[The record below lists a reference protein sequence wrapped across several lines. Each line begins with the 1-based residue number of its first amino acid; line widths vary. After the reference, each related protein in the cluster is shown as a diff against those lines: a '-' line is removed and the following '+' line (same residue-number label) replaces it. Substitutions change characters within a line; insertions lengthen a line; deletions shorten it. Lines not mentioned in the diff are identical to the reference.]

1 MAIVAFHIGVG
12 SGVVCSTLIGNARAS
27 VRGTDDKRCSHAL
40 FLYSLSISILTT
52 CPAQGTPGVNV
63 DILTIKNNCSMRN
76 VYNLS
81 IRAWLLSLLCLLV
94 GGRAVANEPQFPKT
108 TDDNITVN
116 EVTLVPGSADTYQVE
131 ISLVG
136 SQIYT
141 AYQMDILFPPGVDV
155 VVDEDGPYVDLWDGD
170 GCIYPYVRRKLV
182 HSLSSSYGV
191 ISNKLLR
198 ISCSDDMNR
207 VLTATSGK
215 LLYFLVKVSPY
226 LKPGDVI
233 LKVTNLDFITKENAQ
248 KYHCK
253 DQTLTLH
260 ATAESTATL
269 SVSGSSHYGTCVL
282 PFAVPTLPD
291 GVKAYSAKGLDST
304 GQLVVLSEVTQLAA
318 YTPYILYSASGYTGT
333 LKGAVDASQY
343 GEVVSDGLLRG
354 AIAPQKRK
362 DGYVLQD
369 FGKGEGAK
377 FYAMDGV
384 EFLIPEGKCWL
395 EMPAAQA
402 SAPQYGIQIG
412 TTTGITAPATA
423 ATAHGKIYTLDG
435 KEVKTMQP
443 GGIYVVN
450 GKKVLKIK

>member
-1 MAIVAFHIGVG
+1 
-12 SGVVCSTLIGNARAS
+12 
-27 VRGTDDKRCSHAL
+27 
-40 FLYSLSISILTT
+40 
-52 CPAQGTPGVNV
+52 
-63 DILTIKNNCSMRN
+63 MRN

-94 GGRAVANEPQFPKT
+94 GGRAVANEPQLPKPT
-108 TDDNITVN
+108 NDYITVN
-116 EVTLVPGSADTYQVE
+116 DVTLVPGSTDTYQVE

-136 SQIYT
+136 VDSQIYT

-170 GCIYPYVRRKLV
+170 GCIYPYVRKKLV

-191 ISNKLLR
+191 VSNKLLR

-226 LKPGDVI
+226 LKPGDVV
-233 LKVTNLDFITKENAQ
+233 LNVANLDFITKENSQ
-248 KYHCK
+248 KYSCK

-260 ATAESTATL
+260 AKAESTATL

-282 PFAVPTLPD
+282 PFAVSPLPD
-291 GVKAYSAKGLDST
+291 GVIAYSAKGLDDT
-304 GQLVVLSEVTQLAA
+304 GQLVVLDEVKQLVA
-318 YTPYILYSASGYTGT
+318 YTPYILYSTSGYSGSLSGT
-333 LKGAVDASQY
+333 VDANKY
-343 GEVVSDGLLRG
+343 GEVVRDGLLRG

-369 FGKGEGAK
+369 LGEGAK

-395 EMPAAQA
+395 EMPVAQA

-412 TTTGITAPATA
+412 TTTAITAPTTSAS
-423 ATAHGKIYTLDG
+423 AHGKIYTLDG
-435 KEVKTMQP
+435 KQVKTMQP

>member
-1 MAIVAFHIGVG
+1 
-12 SGVVCSTLIGNARAS
+12 
-27 VRGTDDKRCSHAL
+27 
-40 FLYSLSISILTT
+40 
-52 CPAQGTPGVNV
+52 
-63 DILTIKNNCSMRN
+63 MRN

-81 IRAWLLSLLCLLV
+81 IRAWLLSLLCLMV
-94 GGRAVANEPQFPKT
+94 GGRAVANEPQLPKPT
-108 TDDNITVN
+108 NDYITVN
-116 EVTLVPGSADTYQVE
+116 DVTLVPGSTDTYQVE
-131 ISLVG
+131 ISLEG
-136 SQIYT
+136 SKIYT

-170 GCIYPYVRRKLV
+170 GCIYPHVRKKLV

-191 ISNKLLR
+191 ISSKLLR
-198 ISCSDDMNR
+198 ISCRGDMNKE
-207 VLTATSGK
+207 LTAIKGK

-226 LKPGDVI
+226 LKPGDVV

-291 GVKAYSAKGLDST
+291 GVKAYSAKGLDDT

-318 YTPYILYSASGYTGT
+318 YTPYILYSTSGYSGSLSGT
-333 LKGAVDASQY
+333 VDANKY

-354 AIAPQKRK
+354 AIAPQKK
-362 DGYVLQD
+362 SAGYVLQD
-369 FGKGEGAK
+369 LGEGAR

-395 EMPAAQA
+395 EMSAAQA

-412 TTTGITAPATA
+412 TTTAITTPTTSAS
-423 ATAHGKIYTLDG
+423 AHGKIYTLDG

-443 GGIYVVN
+443 GSIYVVN

>member
-1 MAIVAFHIGVG
+1 
-12 SGVVCSTLIGNARAS
+12 
-27 VRGTDDKRCSHAL
+27 
-40 FLYSLSISILTT
+40 
-52 CPAQGTPGVNV
+52 
-63 DILTIKNNCSMRN
+63 MRN

-94 GGRAVANEPQFPKT
+94 GGRAVANEPQFPKP

-116 EVTLVPGSADTYQVE
+116 DVTLVPGSTDTYQVE

-170 GCIYPYVRRKLV
+170 GCIYPYVRKKLV

-191 ISNKLLR
+191 ISSKLLR
-198 ISCSDDMNR
+198 ISCRGDMNKE
-207 VLTATSGK
+207 LTAIKGK

-226 LKPGDVI
+226 LKPGDVV

-282 PFAVPTLPD
+282 PFAVSTLPD
-291 GVKAYSAKGLDST
+291 GVKAYSAKGLDDT

-318 YTPYILYSASGYTGT
+318 YTPYILYSTSGYSGSLSGT
-333 LKGAVDASQY
+333 VDANKY
-343 GEVVSDGLLRG
+343 GEVVSDGLLCG
-354 AIAPQKRK
+354 AIAPQKK
-362 DGYVLQD
+362 SAGYVLQD
-369 FGKGEGAK
+369 LGEGAK

-395 EMPAAQA
+395 EMPTAQA

-412 TTTGITAPATA
+412 TTTGITAPTTPAS
-423 ATAHGKIYTLDG
+423 AHGKIYTLDG
-435 KEVKTMQP
+435 KEVKTIQP

>member
-1 MAIVAFHIGVG
+1 
-12 SGVVCSTLIGNARAS
+12 
-27 VRGTDDKRCSHAL
+27 
-40 FLYSLSISILTT
+40 
-52 CPAQGTPGVNV
+52 
-63 DILTIKNNCSMRN
+63 MRN

-81 IRAWLLSLLCLLV
+81 IRAWLLSLLCLLL
-94 GGRAVANEPQFPKT
+94 GGRAVANEPQLPKPT
-108 TDDNITVN
+108 NDYITVN
-116 EVTLVPGSADTYQVE
+116 DVTLVPGSTDTYQVE
-131 ISLVG
+131 ISLEG
-136 SQIYT
+136 SKIYT

-170 GCIYPYVRRKLV
+170 GCIYPYVRKKLV

-191 ISNKLLR
+191 VSDKLLR

-260 ATAESTATL
+260 AKAESTATL

-282 PFAVPTLPD
+282 PFAVSSLPE
-291 GVKAYSAKGLDST
+291 GVKAYSAKGLDDT
-304 GQLVVLSEVTQLAA
+304 GKLVVLSEVKQLAA
-318 YTPYILYSASGYTGT
+318 YTPYILYSAFGYSGS
-333 LKGAVDASQY
+333 LSGAVDANKY

-369 FGKGEGAK
+369 FGEGAK

-395 EMPAAQA
+395 EMPVAQA

-412 TTTGITAPATA
+412 TTTGITAPTTS

>member
-1 MAIVAFHIGVG
+1 
-12 SGVVCSTLIGNARAS
+12 
-27 VRGTDDKRCSHAL
+27 
-40 FLYSLSISILTT
+40 
-52 CPAQGTPGVNV
+52 
-63 DILTIKNNCSMRN
+63 MRN

-94 GGRAVANEPQFPKT
+94 GGRAVANEPQLPKPT
-108 TDDNITVN
+108 NDYITVN
-116 EVTLVPGSADTYQVE
+116 DVTLVPGSADTYQVE

-170 GCIYPYVRRKLV
+170 GCIYPYVRKKLV

-191 ISNKLLR
+191 VSNKLLR

-215 LLYFLVKVSPY
+215 LLYFLIKASPY
-226 LKPGDVI
+226 LKPGDVV
-233 LKVTNLDFITKENAQ
+233 LKVTNLDFITKENSQ
-248 KYHCK
+248 KYSCK

-260 ATAESTATL
+260 AKAESTATL

-282 PFAVPTLPD
+282 PFAVSPLPD
-291 GVKAYSAKGLDST
+291 GVKAYSAKGLDET

-318 YTPYILYSASGYTGT
+318 YTPYILYSASGYSGS
-333 LKGAVDASQY
+333 LSGPVDANKY

-354 AIAPQKRK
+354 AIAPQKK
-362 DGYVLQD
+362 SEGYVLQD
-369 FGKGEGAK
+369 LGEGAK

-412 TTTGITAPATA
+412 ATTAITAPTTSAS
-423 ATAHGKIYTLDG
+423 AHGKIYTLDG
-435 KEVKTMQP
+435 KRVKTMQP

>member
-1 MAIVAFHIGVG
+1 
-12 SGVVCSTLIGNARAS
+12 
-27 VRGTDDKRCSHAL
+27 
-40 FLYSLSISILTT
+40 
-52 CPAQGTPGVNV
+52 
-63 DILTIKNNCSMRN
+63 
-76 VYNLS
+76 
-81 IRAWLLSLLCLLV
+81 
-94 GGRAVANEPQFPKT
+94 
-108 TDDNITVN
+108 
-116 EVTLVPGSADTYQVE
+116 
-131 ISLVG
+131 
-136 SQIYT
+136 
-141 AYQMDILFPPGVDV
+141 
-155 VVDEDGPYVDLWDGD
+155 
-170 GCIYPYVRRKLV
+170 
-182 HSLSSSYGV
+182 
-191 ISNKLLR
+191 
-198 ISCSDDMNR
+198 MNR

-226 LKPGDVI
+226 LKPGDVV

-291 GVKAYSAKGLDST
+291 GVKAYSAKGLDDT
-304 GQLVVLSEVTQLAA
+304 GKLVVLSEVTQLAA
-318 YTPYILYSASGYTGT
+318 YTPYILYSASGYTGSLNGT
-333 LKGAVDASQY
+333 VDANKY

-354 AIAPQKRK
+354 AIAPQKRT
-362 DGYVLQD
+362 DGYVMQD
-369 FGKGEGAK
+369 LGEGAK

-395 EMPAAQA
+395 EMPKAQA
-402 SAPQYGIQIG
+402 FAPQYGIQIG
-412 TTTGITAPATA
+412 TTTAITAPTTSAS
-423 ATAHGKIYTLDG
+423 AHGKIYTLDG

>member
-1 MAIVAFHIGVG
+1 
-12 SGVVCSTLIGNARAS
+12 
-27 VRGTDDKRCSHAL
+27 
-40 FLYSLSISILTT
+40 
-52 CPAQGTPGVNV
+52 
-63 DILTIKNNCSMRN
+63 MRN

-94 GGRAVANEPQFPKT
+94 GGRAVANEPQLPKPT
-108 TDDNITVN
+108 NDYITVN
-116 EVTLVPGSADTYQVE
+116 DVTLVPGSTDTYQVE

-136 SQIYT
+136 VDSQIYT

-170 GCIYPYVRRKLV
+170 GCIYPYVRKKIV

-191 ISNKLLR
+191 VSNKLLR
-198 ISCSDDMNR
+198 ISCSNDMNR

-215 LLYFLVKVSPY
+215 LLYFLVKASPY
-226 LKPGDVI
+226 LKPGDVV
-233 LKVTNLDFITKENAQ
+233 LNVTNLDFITKENSQ
-248 KYHCK
+248 KYSCK

-282 PFAVPTLPD
+282 PFAVSPLPD
-291 GVKAYSAKGLDST
+291 GVKAYSAKGLDDT
-304 GQLVVLSEVTQLAA
+304 GQLVVLSEVTQMAA
-318 YTPYILYSASGYTGT
+318 YTPYILYSASGYSGS
-333 LKGAVDASQY
+333 LKGTVDANKY

-354 AIAPQKRK
+354 AIAPQKK
-362 DGYVLQD
+362 SAGYVLQD
-369 FGKGEGAK
+369 LGEGAK

-412 TTTGITAPATA
+412 TTTAITAPTTSAS
-423 ATAHGKIYTLDG
+423 AHGKIYTLDG
-435 KEVKTMQP
+435 KEVKNMQP

>member
-1 MAIVAFHIGVG
+1 
-12 SGVVCSTLIGNARAS
+12 
-27 VRGTDDKRCSHAL
+27 
-40 FLYSLSISILTT
+40 
-52 CPAQGTPGVNV
+52 
-63 DILTIKNNCSMRN
+63 MRN

-81 IRAWLLSLLCLLV
+81 IRVWLLSLLCLLV
-94 GGRAVANEPQFPKT
+94 GGRAVANEPQLPKP

-116 EVTLVPGSADTYQVE
+116 DVTLVPGSTDTYQVE

-215 LLYFLVKVSPY
+215 LLYFLVKASPY
-226 LKPGDVI
+226 LKPGDVV

-260 ATAESTATL
+260 AKAESTVNL

-291 GVKAYSAKGLDST
+291 GVKAYSAKGFDDT
-304 GQLVVLSEVTQLAA
+304 GQLVVLDEVTQLAA
-318 YTPYILYSASGYTGT
+318 YTPYILYSATGYTGM
-333 LKGAVDASQY
+333 LNGAVDASQY

-369 FGKGEGAK
+369 LGEGAK

-412 TTTGITAPATA
+412 TTTAITAPTTTPTA
-423 ATAHGKIYTLDG
+423 YGKIYTLDG

>member
-1 MAIVAFHIGVG
+1 
-12 SGVVCSTLIGNARAS
+12 
-27 VRGTDDKRCSHAL
+27 
-40 FLYSLSISILTT
+40 
-52 CPAQGTPGVNV
+52 
-63 DILTIKNNCSMRN
+63 MRN

-94 GGRAVANEPQFPKT
+94 GGRAVANEPT
-108 TDDNITVN
+108 NDHITVN
-116 EVTLVPGSADTYQVE
+116 DVTLVPGSTDTYQVE

-155 VVDEDGPYVDLWDGD
+155 VMAGKKPSLYTWKKE
-170 GCIYPYVRRKLV
+170 GCIYPKYETDEGYEYSHKVT
-182 HSLSSSYGV
+182 SSYNV
-191 ISNKLLR
+191 VSDKLLR
-198 ISCSDDMNR
+198 IACFAVDND
-207 VLTATSGK
+207 VLTAKSGK
-215 LLYFLVKVSPY
+215 LLYFKVKASPY
-226 LKPGDVI
+226 LKPGDVV
-233 LKVTNLDFITKENAQ
+233 LKVTNFDLIKENAQ
-248 KYHCK
+248 KYQCK

-282 PFAVPTLPD
+282 PFAVSPLPD
-291 GVKAYSAKGLDST
+291 GVKAYSAKGLDDTS
-304 GQLVVLSEVTQLAA
+304 QLVVLDEVTQLAA
-318 YTPYILYSASGYTGT
+318 YTPYILYSASGYAGPLSGT
-333 LKGAVDASQY
+333 VDANKY
-343 GEVVSDGLLRG
+343 GEVASDGLLRG
-354 AIAPQKRK
+354 AIAPQKRT

-369 FGKGEGAK
+369 LGEGAK

-412 TTTGITAPATA
+412 ATTAITAPTTSAS
-423 ATAHGKIYTLDG
+423 AHGKIYTLDG
-435 KEVKTMQP
+435 KQVKTMQP

>member
-1 MAIVAFHIGVG
+1 
-12 SGVVCSTLIGNARAS
+12 
-27 VRGTDDKRCSHAL
+27 
-40 FLYSLSISILTT
+40 
-52 CPAQGTPGVNV
+52 
-63 DILTIKNNCSMRN
+63 MRN

-94 GGRAVANEPQFPKT
+94 GGRSVANEPQYPKP
-108 TDDNITVN
+108 TDDYITVN
-116 EVTLVPGSADTYQVE
+116 EVTLVPGSTDTYQVE

-155 VVDEDGPYVDLWDGD
+155 VVDEYGPYVVLWDGD
-170 GCIYPYVRRKLV
+170 RCIYPKGRDGKLV

-191 ISNKLLR
+191 VSNKLLR

-215 LLYFLVKVSPY
+215 LLYFLVKASPY
-226 LKPGDVI
+226 LKPGDVV

-260 ATAESTATL
+260 ATAESTVNL

-282 PFAVPTLPD
+282 PFAEPTLPD
-291 GVKAYSAKGLDST
+291 GVKAYSAKGLDDT
-304 GQLVVLSEVTQLAA
+304 GKLVVLSEVKQLAA
-318 YTPYILYSASGYTGT
+318 YTPYILYSAFGYSGSLSGT
-333 LKGAVDASQY
+333 VDASQY

-354 AIAPQKRK
+354 AIAPQKK
-362 DGYVLQD
+362 SAGYVLQD
-369 FGKGEGAK
+369 LGEGAK

-395 EMPAAQA
+395 EIPAAQA

-412 TTTGITAPATA
+412 ATTAITAPTTA
-423 ATAHGKIYTLDG
+423 ANAHGKIYTIDG
-435 KEVKTMQP
+435 KQVKTMQP

-450 GKKVLKIK
+450 GKKVLRIK

>member
-1 MAIVAFHIGVG
+1 
-12 SGVVCSTLIGNARAS
+12 
-27 VRGTDDKRCSHAL
+27 
-40 FLYSLSISILTT
+40 
-52 CPAQGTPGVNV
+52 
-63 DILTIKNNCSMRN
+63 MRN

-94 GGRAVANEPQFPKT
+94 GGRAVANEPQLPKPT
-108 TDDNITVN
+108 NDYITVN
-116 EVTLVPGSADTYQVE
+116 DVTLVPGSADTYQVE

-215 LLYFLVKVSPY
+215 LLYFLVKASPY
-226 LKPGDVI
+226 LKPGDVV

-291 GVKAYSAKGLDST
+291 GVKAYSAKGLDDT
-304 GQLVVLSEVTQLAA
+304 GKLVVLSEVKQLAA
-318 YTPYILYSASGYTGT
+318 YTPYILYSAFGYSGSLSGT
-333 LKGAVDASQY
+333 VDAIKY

-369 FGKGEGAK
+369 FGEGAK

-395 EMPAAQA
+395 EMPVAQA

-412 TTTGITAPATA
+412 TTTGITAPTTA
-423 ATAHGKIYTLDG
+423 ATVHGRIYTLDG

>member
-1 MAIVAFHIGVG
+1 
-12 SGVVCSTLIGNARAS
+12 
-27 VRGTDDKRCSHAL
+27 
-40 FLYSLSISILTT
+40 
-52 CPAQGTPGVNV
+52 
-63 DILTIKNNCSMRN
+63 MRN

-94 GGRAVANEPQFPKT
+94 GGRAVANEPQLPKPT
-108 TDDNITVN
+108 NDHITVN
-116 EVTLVPGSADTYQVE
+116 EVTLVPGSTDTYQVE

-170 GCIYPYVRRKLV
+170 GCIYPYVRKKLV

-191 ISNKLLR
+191 ISSKLLR
-198 ISCSDDMNR
+198 ISCRGDMNKE
-207 VLTATSGK
+207 LTAIKGK

-226 LKPGDVI
+226 LKPGDVV

-269 SVSGSSHYGTCVL
+269 SVNGSSHYGTCVL
-282 PFAVPTLPD
+282 PFAVSTLPAD
-291 GVKAYSAKGLDST
+291 VKAYSAKGLDDT
-304 GQLVVLSEVTQLAA
+304 GQLVVLDEVTQLAA
-318 YTPYILYSASGYTGT
+318 YTPYILYSASGYSGS
-333 LKGAVDASQY
+333 LSGPVDANKY

-354 AIAPQKRK
+354 AIAPQKK
-362 DGYVLQD
+362 SAGYVLQD
-369 FGKGEGAK
+369 LGEGAK

-412 TTTGITAPATA
+412 ATTAITAPTTSAS
-423 ATAHGKIYTLDG
+423 AHGKIYTLDG

-450 GKKVLKIK
+450 GKKVLRIK

>member
-1 MAIVAFHIGVG
+1 MREPQFVG
-12 SGVVCSTLIGNARAS
+12 QTTSGVPT
-27 VRGTDDKRCSHAL
+27 L
-40 FLYSLSISILTT
+40 FLCSLSISILTT

-94 GGRAVANEPQFPKT
+94 GGRAVANEPQFPKP

-116 EVTLVPGSADTYQVE
+116 DVTLVPGSTDTYQVE

-170 GCIYPYVRRKLV
+170 GCIYPYVRKKLV

-191 ISNKLLR
+191 ISSKLLR
-198 ISCSDDMNR
+198 ISCRGDMNKE
-207 VLTATSGK
+207 LTAIKGK

-226 LKPGDVI
+226 LKPGDVV

-282 PFAVPTLPD
+282 PFAVSPLPD
-291 GVKAYSAKGLDST
+291 GVKAYSAKGFDET
-304 GQLVVLSEVTQLAA
+304 GQLVVLDEVTQLAA
-318 YTPYILYSASGYTGT
+318 YTPYILYSESGYSGSLSGT
-333 LKGAVDASQY
+333 VDANKY

-354 AIAPQKRK
+354 AIAPQKRT

-369 FGKGEGAK
+369 LGEGAK

-412 TTTGITAPATA
+412 ATTAITAPTTS
-423 ATAHGKIYTLDG
+423 ATAHGNIYTLDG

>member
-1 MAIVAFHIGVG
+1 
-12 SGVVCSTLIGNARAS
+12 
-27 VRGTDDKRCSHAL
+27 
-40 FLYSLSISILTT
+40 
-52 CPAQGTPGVNV
+52 
-63 DILTIKNNCSMRN
+63 MRN

-94 GGRAVANEPQFPKT
+94 GGRAVANEPQHPKPT
-108 TDDNITVN
+108 NDYITVN
-116 EVTLVPGSADTYQVE
+116 DVTLVPGSTDTYQVE
-131 ISLVG
+131 ISLEGVD

-155 VVDEDGPYVDLWDGD
+155 VVDEYGPYVVLWDGD
-170 GCIYPYVRRKLV
+170 RCIYPKGRDGKLV

-191 ISNKLLR
+191 VSNKRLR
-198 ISCSDDMNR
+198 ISCRDDMNR

-215 LLYFLVKVSPY
+215 LLYFKVKVSPY
-226 LKPGDVI
+226 LKPGDVV

-282 PFAVPTLPD
+282 PFAVSPLPD
-291 GVKAYSAKGLDST
+291 GVKAYSAKGLDDT
-304 GQLVVLSEVTQLAA
+304 GQLVVLNEVTQLAA
-318 YTPYILYSASGYTGT
+318 YTPYILYSASGYTGPLSGT
-333 LKGAVDASQY
+333 VDANKY
-343 GEVVSDGLLRG
+343 GEVVSDGLLHG
-354 AIAPQKRK
+354 AIAPQKK
-362 DGYVLQD
+362 SAGYVLQD
-369 FGKGEGAK
+369 LGEGAK
-377 FYAMDGV
+377 SYAMDGV

-395 EMPAAQA
+395 EMPKAQA

-412 TTTGITAPATA
+412 TTTGITAPTTTS
-423 ATAHGKIYTLDG
+423 TAHGKIYTLDG

>member
-1 MAIVAFHIGVG
+1 
-12 SGVVCSTLIGNARAS
+12 
-27 VRGTDDKRCSHAL
+27 
-40 FLYSLSISILTT
+40 
-52 CPAQGTPGVNV
+52 
-63 DILTIKNNCSMRN
+63 MRN

-94 GGRAVANEPQFPKT
+94 GGRAVANEPQFPKPT
-108 TDDNITVN
+108 NDHITVN
-116 EVTLVPGSADTYQVE
+116 DVTLVPGSTDTYQVE

-170 GCIYPYVRRKLV
+170 GCIYPYVRKKLV

-191 ISNKLLR
+191 ISSKLLR
-198 ISCSDDMNR
+198 ISCRGDMNKE
-207 VLTATSGK
+207 LTAIKGK

-226 LKPGDVI
+226 LKPGDVV
-233 LKVTNLDFITKENAQ
+233 LKVTNLDFITKDNAQ

-260 ATAESTATL
+260 ATAESTVNL

-291 GVKAYSAKGLDST
+291 GIKAYSAKGLDDT
-304 GQLVVLSEVTQLAA
+304 GKLVVLDEVTQLAA
-318 YTPYILYSASGYTGT
+318 YTPYILYSTSGYSGSQSGT
-333 LKGAVDASQY
+333 VDASQY
-343 GEVVSDGLLRG
+343 GEVVRDGLLRG
-354 AIAPQKRK
+354 AIAPQKK
-362 DGYVLQD
+362 SEGYVLQD
-369 FGKGEGAK
+369 LGEGAK

-395 EMPAAQA
+395 EMPSAQT

-412 TTTGITAPATA
+412 TTTGITAPTTSAS
-423 ATAHGKIYTLDG
+423 AHGKIYTLDG

>member
-1 MAIVAFHIGVG
+1 
-12 SGVVCSTLIGNARAS
+12 
-27 VRGTDDKRCSHAL
+27 
-40 FLYSLSISILTT
+40 
-52 CPAQGTPGVNV
+52 
-63 DILTIKNNCSMRN
+63 MRN

-94 GGRAVANEPQFPKT
+94 GGRAVANEPQFPKP

-116 EVTLVPGSADTYQVE
+116 DVTLVPGSTDTYQVE

-170 GCIYPYVRRKLV
+170 GCIYPYVRKKLV

-191 ISNKLLR
+191 ISSKLLR
-198 ISCSDDMNR
+198 ISCRGDMNKE
-207 VLTATSGK
+207 LTAIKGK

-226 LKPGDVI
+226 LKPGDVV
-233 LKVTNLDFITKENAQ
+233 LKVTNLDFITNENAQ

-260 ATAESTATL
+260 AKPESTATL

-282 PFAVPTLPD
+282 PFAVPTLPV
-291 GVKAYSAKGLDST
+291 GVKAYSAKGLDDT
-304 GQLVVLSEVTQLAA
+304 GQLVVLDEVTQLAA
-318 YTPYILYSASGYTGT
+318 YTPYILYSTSGYTGSLSGT
-333 LKGAVDASQY
+333 VDANKY
-343 GEVVSDGLLRG
+343 GEVVIDGLLRG
-354 AIAPQKRK
+354 AIAPQKK
-362 DGYVLQD
+362 SAGYVLQD
-369 FGKGEGAK
+369 FGEGAK

-412 TTTGITAPATA
+412 TTTAITAPTTSAS
-423 ATAHGKIYTLDG
+423 AHGKIYTLDG
-435 KEVKTMQP
+435 KLVKTMQP

>member
-1 MAIVAFHIGVG
+1 
-12 SGVVCSTLIGNARAS
+12 
-27 VRGTDDKRCSHAL
+27 
-40 FLYSLSISILTT
+40 
-52 CPAQGTPGVNV
+52 
-63 DILTIKNNCSMRN
+63 MRN

-94 GGRAVANEPQFPKT
+94 GGRAVANEPQFPKP

-116 EVTLVPGSADTYQVE
+116 DVTLVPGSTDTYQVE

-155 VVDEDGPYVDLWDGD
+155 VVDEYGPYVVLWDGD
-170 GCIYPYVRRKLV
+170 RCIYPKGRDGKLV

-191 ISNKLLR
+191 VSNKLLR

-215 LLYFLVKVSPY
+215 LLYFLVKASPY
-226 LKPGDVI
+226 LKPGDVV

-260 ATAESTATL
+260 ATTESTATL

-282 PFAVPTLPD
+282 PFAVSSLPAD
-291 GVKAYSAKGLDST
+291 VKAYSAKGLDDT
-304 GQLVVLSEVTQLAA
+304 GQLVVLDEVTQLAA
-318 YTPYILYSASGYTGT
+318 YTPYILYSESGYTGPLSGT
-333 LKGAVDASQY
+333 VDANKY

-354 AIAPQKRK
+354 AIAPQKCK

-369 FGKGEGAK
+369 LGEGAK

-395 EMPAAQA
+395 QPDQPQSTPAL
-402 SAPQYGIQIG
+402 GIQVGG
-412 TTTGITAPATA
+412 TTTAITTPTAPPAT
-423 ATAHGKIYTLDG
+423 TPIYTLDG
-435 KEVKTMQP
+435 VRGSEMQP
-443 GGIYVVN
+443 GRIYIVA
-450 GKKVLKIK
+450 GHKVLKLK

>member
-1 MAIVAFHIGVG
+1 
-12 SGVVCSTLIGNARAS
+12 
-27 VRGTDDKRCSHAL
+27 
-40 FLYSLSISILTT
+40 
-52 CPAQGTPGVNV
+52 
-63 DILTIKNNCSMRN
+63 MRN

-81 IRAWLLSLLCLLV
+81 IRVWLLSLLCLLV
-94 GGRAVANEPQFPKT
+94 GGRAVANEPQLPKP
-108 TDDNITVN
+108 TDDHITVN
-116 EVTLVPGSADTYQVE
+116 DVTLVPGSADTYQVE

-155 VVDEDGPYVDLWDGD
+155 VMAGKKPSLYTWKKE
-170 GCIYPYVRRKLV
+170 GCIYPKYETDEGYEYSHKVT
-182 HSLSSSYGV
+182 SSYNV
-191 ISNKLLR
+191 VSDKLLR
-198 ISCSDDMNR
+198 IACFAVDND
-207 VLTATSGK
+207 VLTAKSGK
-215 LLYFLVKVSPY
+215 LLYFKVKASPY
-226 LKPGDVI
+226 LKPGDVV
-233 LKVTNLDFITKENAQ
+233 LKVTNLDFITNENKVQ
-248 KYHCK
+248 TYHCK

-282 PFAVPTLPD
+282 PFAVSPLPD
-291 GVKAYSAKGLDST
+291 GVKAYSAKGLDDT

-318 YTPYILYSASGYTGT
+318 YTPYILYSASGYSGS
-333 LKGAVDASQY
+333 LSGSVDADKY

-354 AIAPQKRK
+354 AIAPQKK
-362 DGYVLQD
+362 SAGYVLQD
-369 FGKGEGAK
+369 LGEGAK

-412 TTTGITAPATA
+412 ATTAITVPTTSAS
-423 ATAHGKIYTLDG
+423 AHGKIYTLDG
-435 KEVKTMQP
+435 KQVKTMQP

>member
-1 MAIVAFHIGVG
+1 
-12 SGVVCSTLIGNARAS
+12 
-27 VRGTDDKRCSHAL
+27 
-40 FLYSLSISILTT
+40 
-52 CPAQGTPGVNV
+52 
-63 DILTIKNNCSMRN
+63 MRN

-94 GGRAVANEPQFPKT
+94 GDRAVANEPQLPKPT
-108 TDDNITVN
+108 NDYISVN
-116 EVTLVPGSADTYQVE
+116 DVTLVPGSTDTYQVE

-170 GCIYPYVRRKLV
+170 GCIYPYVRKKLV

-191 ISNKLLR
+191 VSNKLLR

-215 LLYFLVKVSPY
+215 LLYFLIKASPY
-226 LKPGDVI
+226 LKPGDVV
-233 LKVTNLDFITKENAQ
+233 LKVTNLDFTTKENSQ
-248 KYHCK
+248 KYSCK

-260 ATAESTATL
+260 AKAESTATL
-269 SVSGSSHYGTCVL
+269 SVNGSSHYGTSVL
-282 PFAVPTLPD
+282 PFAVSPLPD
-291 GVKAYSAKGLDST
+291 GVKAYSAKGLDAT

-318 YTPYILYSASGYTGT
+318 YTPYILYSASGYSGS
-333 LKGAVDASQY
+333 LKGSVDADKY

-354 AIAPQKRK
+354 AIAPQKK
-362 DGYVLQD
+362 SAGYVLQD
-369 FGKGEGAK
+369 LGEGAK

-412 TTTGITAPATA
+412 TTTAITTPTTSAS
-423 ATAHGKIYTLDG
+423 AHGKIYTLDG
-435 KEVKTMQP
+435 KRVKTMQP

>member
-1 MAIVAFHIGVG
+1 MREPQFVG
-12 SGVVCSTLIGNARAS
+12 QTTSGVPT
-27 VRGTDDKRCSHAL
+27 L
-40 FLYSLSISILTT
+40 FLCSLSISILTT

-94 GGRAVANEPQFPKT
+94 GGRAVANEPQFPKP
-108 TDDNITVN
+108 TDDHITVN
-116 EVTLVPGSADTYQVE
+116 EVTLVPGSTDTYQVE

-170 GCIYPYVRRKLV
+170 GCIYPYVRKKLV

-191 ISNKLLR
+191 ISSKLLR
-198 ISCSDDMNR
+198 ISCRGDMNKE
-207 VLTATSGK
+207 LTAIKGK

-226 LKPGDVI
+226 LKPGDVV

-282 PFAVPTLPD
+282 PFAVSPLPD
-291 GVKAYSAKGLDST
+291 GVKAYSAKGLDDT
-304 GQLVVLSEVTQLAA
+304 GQLVVLDEVTQLAA
-318 YTPYILYSASGYTGT
+318 YTPYILYSATGYTGS
-333 LKGAVDASQY
+333 LKGTVDASQY
-343 GEVVSDGLLRG
+343 GEVVSDGYLRG
-354 AIAPQKRK
+354 AIAPQKCK

-369 FGKGEGAK
+369 LGEGAK

-412 TTTGITAPATA
+412 TTTAITAPTTSAN
-423 ATAHGKIYTLDG
+423 AHGKIYTLDG
-435 KEVKTMQP
+435 KQVKTMQP

>member
-1 MAIVAFHIGVG
+1 
-12 SGVVCSTLIGNARAS
+12 
-27 VRGTDDKRCSHAL
+27 
-40 FLYSLSISILTT
+40 
-52 CPAQGTPGVNV
+52 
-63 DILTIKNNCSMRN
+63 MRN

-94 GGRAVANEPQFPKT
+94 GGRAVANEPQLPKPT
-108 TDDNITVN
+108 NDHITVN
-116 EVTLVPGSADTYQVE
+116 DVTLVPGSTDTYQVE

-141 AYQMDILFPPGVDV
+141 AFQMDILFPPGVEPVLMRDV
-155 VVDEDGPYVDLWDGD
+155 YVKLFTTDDNDL
-170 GCIYPYVRRKLV
+170 C
-182 HSLSSSYGV
+182 SSSHTIGVSYGA
-191 ISNKLLR
+191 IKERTLR
-198 ISCSDDMNR
+198 MSCASLQN
-207 VLTATSGK
+207 TPFYGKSGK
-215 LLYFLVKVSPY
+215 LLYFKVKASPY
-226 LKPGDVI
+226 LKPGDVV
-233 LKVTNLDFITKENAQ
+233 LQVTNFDLITNENAQ

-282 PFAVPTLPD
+282 PFAVSSLPV
-291 GVKAYSAKGLDST
+291 GVKAYSAKGFDDT
-304 GQLVVLSEVTQLAA
+304 GQLVVLDEVTQLAA
-318 YTPYILYSASGYTGT
+318 YKPYILYSESGYTGS
-333 LKGAVDASQY
+333 LSGAVDANKY

-354 AIAPQKRK
+354 AIAPQKCT

-369 FGKGEGAK
+369 LGEGAK

-395 EMPAAQA
+395 EMPTAQA

-412 TTTGITAPATA
+412 ATTAITAPTTSAS
-423 ATAHGKIYTLDG
+423 AHGKIYTLDG

-443 GGIYVVN
+443 GSIYVVN
-450 GKKVLKIK
+450 GKNNTLLILT

>member
-1 MAIVAFHIGVG
+1 
-12 SGVVCSTLIGNARAS
+12 
-27 VRGTDDKRCSHAL
+27 
-40 FLYSLSISILTT
+40 
-52 CPAQGTPGVNV
+52 
-63 DILTIKNNCSMRN
+63 MRN

-94 GGRAVANEPQFPKT
+94 GGRAVANEPQFPKP

-116 EVTLVPGSADTYQVE
+116 DVTLVPGSTDTYQVE

-170 GCIYPYVRRKLV
+170 GCIYPYVRKKIV

-191 ISNKLLR
+191 VSNKLLR

-215 LLYFLVKVSPY
+215 LLYFLVKASPY
-226 LKPGDVI
+226 LKPGDVV
-233 LKVTNLDFITKENAQ
+233 LNVTNLDFITKENSQ
-248 KYHCK
+248 KYSCK

-282 PFAVPTLPD
+282 PFAVSPLPD
-291 GVKAYSAKGLDST
+291 GVKAYSAKGLDET
-304 GQLVVLSEVTQLAA
+304 GQFVVLSEVTQLAA
-318 YTPYILYSASGYTGT
+318 YTPYILYSASGYSGSLSGT
-333 LKGAVDASQY
+333 VDANKY
-343 GEVVSDGLLRG
+343 GEVVSDGLLCG
-354 AIAPQKRK
+354 AIAPQKK
-362 DGYVLQD
+362 SEGYVLQD
-369 FGKGEGAK
+369 LGEGAK

-395 EMPAAQA
+395 QPDQPQSTPAL
-402 SAPQYGIQIG
+402 GIQVGG
-412 TTTGITAPATA
+412 TTTAITTPTAPPATPP
-423 ATAHGKIYTLDG
+423 IYTLDG
-435 KEVKTMQP
+435 VRGSEMQP
-443 GGIYVVN
+443 GRIYIVA
-450 GKKVLKIK
+450 GHKVLKLK

>member
-1 MAIVAFHIGVG
+1 
-12 SGVVCSTLIGNARAS
+12 
-27 VRGTDDKRCSHAL
+27 
-40 FLYSLSISILTT
+40 
-52 CPAQGTPGVNV
+52 
-63 DILTIKNNCSMRN
+63 MRN

-81 IRAWLLSLLCLLV
+81 IRAWLLSLLCLMV
-94 GGRAVANEPQFPKT
+94 EGRAVANEPQFPKPT
-108 TDDNITVN
+108 NDYITVN
-116 EVTLVPGSADTYQVE
+116 DVTLVPGSTDTYQVE

-136 SQIYT
+136 VDSQIYT

-155 VVDEDGPYVDLWDGD
+155 VVDEDGPYVDLWDGN
-170 GCIYPYVRRKLV
+170 GCIYPYVRKKIV

-191 ISNKLLR
+191 VSNKLLR

-215 LLYFLVKVSPY
+215 LLYFLVKASPY
-226 LKPGDVI
+226 LKPGDVV

-260 ATAESTATL
+260 AKPESTATL

-354 AIAPQKRK
+354 TIAPQKRK

-369 FGKGEGAK
+369 LDEGVK

-412 TTTGITAPATA
+412 TTTAITAPTTTPTA
-423 ATAHGKIYTLDG
+423 YGKIYTLDG

>member
-1 MAIVAFHIGVG
+1 
-12 SGVVCSTLIGNARAS
+12 
-27 VRGTDDKRCSHAL
+27 
-40 FLYSLSISILTT
+40 
-52 CPAQGTPGVNV
+52 
-63 DILTIKNNCSMRN
+63 MRN

-94 GGRAVANEPQFPKT
+94 GGRAVANEPQHPKPT
-108 TDDNITVN
+108 NDYITVN
-116 EVTLVPGSADTYQVE
+116 DVTLVPGSTDTYQVE
-131 ISLVG
+131 ISLEGVD

-155 VVDEDGPYVDLWDGD
+155 VVGEYGPYVRLWKGD
-170 GCIYPYVRRKLV
+170 GCIYPKRWDEFFHHVET
-182 HSLSSSYGV
+182 SYGV
-191 ISNKLLR
+191 VSNKLLR
-198 ISCSDDMNR
+198 ISCRGDMNME
-207 VLTATSGK
+207 LTATSGK
-215 LLYFLVKVSPY
+215 LLYFLVKVTPY

-233 LKVTNLDFITKENAQ
+233 LKVTNFDLITKENAQ

-282 PFAVPTLPD
+282 PFAVSSLPTD
-291 GVKAYSAKGLDST
+291 VKAYSAKGLDDT
-304 GQLVVLSEVTQLAA
+304 GQLVVLDEVTQPAA
-318 YTPYILYSASGYTGT
+318 YTPYILYSESGYSGSLSGT
-333 LKGAVDASQY
+333 VDANKY

-354 AIAPQKRK
+354 AIVPQKRK

-369 FGKGEGAK
+369 LGEGAK

-412 TTTGITAPATA
+412 ATTGITAPTTSAS
-423 ATAHGKIYTLDG
+423 AHGKIYTLDG

>member
-1 MAIVAFHIGVG
+1 MREPQFVG
-12 SGVVCSTLIGNARAS
+12 QTTSGVPT
-27 VRGTDDKRCSHAL
+27 L
-40 FLYSLSISILTT
+40 FLCSLSISILTT

-94 GGRAVANEPQFPKT
+94 GGRAVANELQSPT
-108 TDDNITVN
+108 TDDHITVN
-116 EVTLVPGSADTYQVE
+116 DVTLVPGSADTYQVE

-141 AYQMDILFPPGVDV
+141 AFQMDIVFPPGVEPVLMRDV
-155 VVDEDGPYVDLWDGD
+155 YVKLFNTDDNDL
-170 GCIYPYVRRKLV
+170 C
-182 HSLSSSYGV
+182 SSSHTIGVSYGA
-191 ISNKLLR
+191 IKERTLR
-198 ISCSDDMNR
+198 MSCASLQN
-207 VLTATSGK
+207 TSFYGKSGK
-215 LLYFLVKVSPY
+215 LLYFKVKASPY
-226 LKPGDVI
+226 LKPGDVV
-233 LKVTNLDFITKENAQ
+233 LKVTNFDLIKENAQ

-260 ATAESTATL
+260 AKAESTATL

-282 PFAVPTLPD
+282 PFAVSSLPV
-291 GVKAYSAKGLDST
+291 GVKAYSAKGFDDT
-304 GQLVVLSEVTQLAA
+304 GQLVVLDEVTQLAA
-318 YTPYILYSASGYTGT
+318 YKPYILYSESGYTGP
-333 LKGAVDASQY
+333 LKGTVDANKY

-354 AIAPQKRK
+354 AIAPQKCT

-369 FGKGEGAK
+369 LGEGAK

-395 EMPAAQA
+395 EMPTAQA

-412 TTTGITAPATA
+412 TTTAITAPTTSATA
-423 ATAHGKIYTLDG
+423 YGKIYTLDG
-435 KEVKTMQP
+435 KQVPTMQP

>member
-1 MAIVAFHIGVG
+1 
-12 SGVVCSTLIGNARAS
+12 
-27 VRGTDDKRCSHAL
+27 
-40 FLYSLSISILTT
+40 
-52 CPAQGTPGVNV
+52 
-63 DILTIKNNCSMRN
+63 MRN

-94 GGRAVANEPQFPKT
+94 GGRAVALEPQHPKPT
-108 TDDNITVN
+108 NDYITVN
-116 EVTLVPGSADTYQVE
+116 DVTLVPGSTDTYQVE
-131 ISLVG
+131 ISLEGVD

-155 VVDEDGPYVDLWDGD
+155 VVGEYGPYVRLWKGD
-170 GCIYPYVRRKLV
+170 GCIYPKRWDEFFHHVET
-182 HSLSSSYGV
+182 SYGV
-191 ISNKLLR
+191 VSNKLLR
-198 ISCSDDMNR
+198 ISCRGDMNME
-207 VLTATSGK
+207 LTATSGK
-215 LLYFLVKVSPY
+215 LLYFLVKASPY
-226 LKPGDVI
+226 LKPGDVV
-233 LKVTNLDFITKENAQ
+233 LQVTNFDLITNENAQ

-282 PFAVPTLPD
+282 PFAVSSLPV
-291 GVKAYSAKGLDST
+291 GVKAYSAKGFDDT
-304 GQLVVLSEVTQLAA
+304 GQLVVLDEVTQLAA
-318 YTPYILYSASGYTGT
+318 YKPYILYSESGYTGP
-333 LKGAVDASQY
+333 LKGTVDANKY

-369 FGKGEGAK
+369 LGEGAK

-402 SAPQYGIQIG
+402 SALQYGIQIG
-412 TTTGITAPATA
+412 ATTGITAPTTA
-423 ATAHGKIYTLDG
+423 ANAHGRIYTLDG
-435 KEVKTMQP
+435 KQVKTMQP

>member
-1 MAIVAFHIGVG
+1 MREPQFVG
-12 SGVVCSTLIGNARAS
+12 QTTSGVPT
-27 VRGTDDKRCSHAL
+27 L
-40 FLYSLSISILTT
+40 FLCSLSISILTT

-63 DILTIKNNCSMRN
+63 DILTIKNNYSMRN

-94 GGRAVANEPQFPKT
+94 GGRAVANEPQFPKP

-116 EVTLVPGSADTYQVE
+116 DVTLVPGSTDTYQVE

-170 GCIYPYVRRKLV
+170 GCIYPYVRKKLV

-191 ISNKLLR
+191 ISSKLLR
-198 ISCSDDMNR
+198 ISCRGDMNKE
-207 VLTATSGK
+207 LTAIKGK

-226 LKPGDVI
+226 LKPGDVV

-260 ATAESTATL
+260 AKAESTVNL

-282 PFAVPTLPD
+282 PFAVSPLPD
-291 GVKAYSAKGLDST
+291 GVKAYSAKGLDDT
-304 GQLVVLSEVTQLAA
+304 GQLVVLDEVTQLAA
-318 YTPYILYSASGYTGT
+318 YKPYILYSESGYTGSLSGT
-333 LKGAVDASQY
+333 VDANKY
-343 GEVVSDGLLRG
+343 GEVVRDGLLRG
-354 AIAPQKRK
+354 AIASQKCK

-369 FGKGEGAK
+369 LGEGAK

-395 EMPAAQA
+395 EMPTAQA

-412 TTTGITAPATA
+412 ATTAITAPTTSAS
-423 ATAHGKIYTLDG
+423 AHGKIYTLDG

-443 GGIYVVN
+443 GSIYVVN

>member
-1 MAIVAFHIGVG
+1 
-12 SGVVCSTLIGNARAS
+12 
-27 VRGTDDKRCSHAL
+27 
-40 FLYSLSISILTT
+40 
-52 CPAQGTPGVNV
+52 
-63 DILTIKNNCSMRN
+63 MRN

-94 GGRAVANEPQFPKT
+94 GGRAVANEPQLPKP
-108 TDDNITVN
+108 TDDYITVN
-116 EVTLVPGSADTYQVE
+116 DVTLVPGSADTYQVE

-215 LLYFLVKVSPY
+215 LLYFLVKASPY
-226 LKPGDVI
+226 LKPGDVV

-260 ATAESTATL
+260 AKAESTVNL

-282 PFAVPTLPD
+282 PFAVSPLPD
-291 GVKAYSAKGLDST
+291 GVKAYSAKGLDDT

-318 YTPYILYSASGYTGT
+318 YTPYILYSTSGYTGS
-333 LKGAVDASQY
+333 LKGTVDANKY

-354 AIAPQKRK
+354 AIAPQKCT

-369 FGKGEGAK
+369 LGEGAK

-395 EMPAAQA
+395 EIPAAQA

-412 TTTGITAPATA
+412 ATTAITAPTTA
-423 ATAHGKIYTLDG
+423 ATGHGRIYTLDG

>member
-1 MAIVAFHIGVG
+1 MTIVAFHIGVG

-27 VRGTDDKRCSHAL
+27 VRGTDDKRCSHA
-40 FLYSLSISILTT
+40 FLCSLSISILTT

-94 GGRAVANEPQFPKT
+94 GGGAVANEPQLPKPT
-108 TDDNITVN
+108 NDYITVN
-116 EVTLVPGSADTYQVE
+116 DVTLVPGSADTYQVE

-191 ISNKLLR
+191 ISNNLLR

-282 PFAVPTLPD
+282 PFAVSPLPD
-291 GVKAYSAKGLDST
+291 GVKAYSAKGLDDT

-318 YTPYILYSASGYTGT
+318 YTPYILYSASGYSGS
-333 LKGAVDASQY
+333 LKGTVDADKY

-354 AIAPQKRK
+354 AIAPQKK
-362 DGYVLQD
+362 SAGYVLQD
-369 FGKGEGAK
+369 LGEGAK

-412 TTTGITAPATA
+412 ATTAITTPTA
-423 ATAHGKIYTLDG
+423 SVSAHGKIYTLDG
-435 KEVKTMQP
+435 KRVKTMQP